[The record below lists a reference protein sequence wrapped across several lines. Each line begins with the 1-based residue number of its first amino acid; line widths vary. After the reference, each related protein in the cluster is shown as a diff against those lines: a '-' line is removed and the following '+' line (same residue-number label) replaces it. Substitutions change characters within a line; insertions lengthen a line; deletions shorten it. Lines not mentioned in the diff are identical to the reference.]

1 MKVLGIIA
9 EYNPMHTGHIY
20 HINEAKKITNSDY
33 VIAIMSGS
41 FTEQGNI
48 AMLDKFTRAKEAINS
63 GVDLV
68 IELPTIYAVS
78 DGGSFANKA
87 IQILNDLNIVDS
99 ICFGAETDNIS
110 KLNNIANTI
119 VVNEEKIWNDIKEN
133 LKKGISFANAR
144 NESLKKYLKDDEIN
158 LVNTPNNIL
167 GIEYI
172 KSIITLKSNITPY
185 CIKRESSNF
194 NDDTITQKYTSS
206 TSIRKYLEEGKDIQN
221 ISEYIS
227 KNTLNSIL
235 NSKVLFNKDIFELL
249 KYKIITMSN
258 EELRNIYG
266 ITEGLENKIQNEI
279 LDSYTY
285 EDFIFKL
292 KSKRYELS
300 KIKRMLIHILLDTTK
315 EDFDNLKNCK
325 SNYAHILAFNHDKK
339 DLLSYISKNSKIPI
353 LTSINDNTLAKLTQ
367 NQRKLIDYD
376 LNASNIYS
384 ILNETKFNQDYT
396 NRL

>member
-1 MKVLGIIA
+1 MSELKHYGVIGMKWGIRRYQPYSVKPRLSGKTGRELGKA
-9 EYNPMHTGHIY
+9 REYARTLRKN
-20 HINEAKKITNSDY
+20 K
-33 VIAIMSGS
+33 SGS
-41 FTEQGNI
+41 
-48 AMLDKFTRAKEAINS
+48 S
-63 GVDLV
+63 
-68 IELPTIYAVS
+68 
-78 DGGSFANKA
+78 
-87 IQILNDLNIVDS
+87 
-99 ICFGAETDNIS
+99 
-110 KLNNIANTI
+110 
-119 VVNEEKIWNDIKEN
+119 
-133 LKKGISFANAR
+133 
-144 NESLKKYLKDDEIN
+144 
-158 LVNTPNNIL
+158 
-167 GIEYI
+167 
-172 KSIITLKSNITPY
+172 
-185 CIKRESSNF
+185 
-194 NDDTITQKYTSS
+194 
-206 TSIRKYLEEGKDIQN
+206 
-221 ISEYIS
+221 
-227 KNTLNSIL
+227 
-235 NSKVLFNKDIFELL
+235 
-249 KYKIITMSN
+249 TMSN

-325 SNYAHILAFNHDKK
+325 SNYAHIPAFNHDKK

>member
-33 VIAIMSGS
+33 VIAIMSGN
-41 FTEQGNI
+41 FTESGNI
-48 AMLDKFTRAKEAINS
+48 AMHDKFTRAKEAVNS

-99 ICFGAETDNIS
+99 ICFGAETDDIS

-119 VVNEEKIWNDIKEN
+119 VVNEEKIWDDIKEN

-172 KSIITLKSNITPY
+172 KSITTLNSNITPY
-185 CIKRESSNF
+185 CIKRESNDF
-194 NDDTITQKYTSS
+194 NDNIITQEYTSS

-227 KNTLNSIL
+227 KNTLNFFL
-235 NSKVLFNKDIFELL
+235 NSKALFNKDIFEIL
-249 KYKIITMSN
+249 KYKIITISK
-258 EELRNIYG
+258 EKLRNIYG
-266 ITEGLENKIQNEI
+266 ITEGLENKIQSEI
-279 LDSYTY
+279 IASYTY

-315 EDFDNLKNCK
+315 EDFEKLKDSN
-325 SNYAHILAFNHDKK
+325 SNYAHVLAFNHDKK
-339 DLLSYISKNSKIPI
+339 ELLSYVSKNSNIPI

-367 NQRKLIDYD
+367 NQRKLISYD
-376 LNASNIYS
+376 LKASNIYS
-384 ILNETKFNQDYT
+384 ILNETKLNQDYT
-396 NRL
+396 NML

>member
-63 GVDLV
+63 GVDIV

-158 LVNTPNNIL
+158 LINSPNNIL
-167 GIEYI
+167 GIEYL
-172 KSIITLKSNITPY
+172 KSILTLNSNITPY
-185 CIKRESSNF
+185 CIKRESNDF
-194 NDDTITQKYTSS
+194 NDDIITQKYTSS
-206 TSIRKYLEEGKDIQN
+206 TSIRKHLEKDNDIQN

-315 EDFDNLKNCK
+315 EDFENLKDSN

-339 DLLSYISKNSKIPI
+339 EILSYMSKNSNIPI

-376 LNASNIYS
+376 LKASNIYS
-384 ILNETKFNQDYT
+384 FLNKTRLNQDYT
-396 NRL
+396 NML

>member
-99 ICFGAETDNIS
+99 ICFGAETGDIS

-119 VVNEEKIWNDIKEN
+119 VVNEEKIWDDIKEN

-144 NESLKKYLKDDEIN
+144 NEALKFFLKDDEIN

-167 GIEYI
+167 GIEYL
-172 KSIITLKSNITPY
+172 KSIITLNSNITPY
-185 CIKRESSNF
+185 CIKRESNDF
-194 NDDTITQKYTSS
+194 NDNIITQEYTSS
-206 TSIRKYLEEGKDIQN
+206 TSIRKYLEDGKDIQN

-235 NSKVLFNKDIFELL
+235 NSKVLFNKDIFEIL
-249 KYKIITMSN
+249 KYKIITISK
-258 EELRNIYG
+258 EKLRNIYG
-266 ITEGLENKIQNEI
+266 ITEGLENKIQSEI
-279 LDSYTY
+279 IDSYTY

-315 EDFDNLKNCK
+315 EDFENLKDSN
-325 SNYAHILAFNHDKK
+325 SNYAHVLAFNHDKK
-339 DLLSYISKNSKIPI
+339 EILSYISKNSKIPI

-367 NQRKLIDYD
+367 KQRKLIDYD
-376 LNASNIYS
+376 LKASNIYS
-384 ILNETKFNQDYT
+384 ILNETKLNQDYI
-396 NRL
+396 NML

>member
-144 NESLKKYLKDDEIN
+144 NEALKIFLKDDEIN

-167 GIEYI
+167 GIEYL
-172 KSIITLKSNITPY
+172 KSIITLNSNITPY
-185 CIKRESSNF
+185 CIKRESNDF
-194 NDDTITQKYTSS
+194 NDNIITQEYTSS
-206 TSIRKYLEEGKDIQN
+206 TSIRKYLEDGKDIQN

-235 NSKVLFNKDIFELL
+235 NSKVLFNKDIFEIL
-249 KYKIITMSN
+249 KYKIITMFN
-258 EELRNIYG
+258 EKLRNIYG
-266 ITEGLENKIQNEI
+266 ITEGLENKIQSEI
-279 LDSYTY
+279 IDSYTY

-315 EDFDNLKNCK
+315 EDFEKLKDSN
-325 SNYAHILAFNHDKK
+325 SNYAHILAFNHEKK
-339 DLLSYISKNSKIPI
+339 EILSYISKNSKIPI

-367 NQRKLIDYD
+367 KQRKLIDYD
-376 LNASNIYS
+376 LKASNIYS
-384 ILNETKFNQDYT
+384 ILNETKLNQDYT
-396 NRL
+396 NML

>member
-119 VVNEEKIWNDIKEN
+119 VVNEEKIWDDIKEN

-144 NESLKKYLKDDEIN
+144 NEALKIFLKDDEIN

-172 KSIITLKSNITPY
+172 KSITTLNSNITPY
-185 CIKRESSNF
+185 CIKRESNDF
-194 NDDTITQKYTSS
+194 NDNIITQEYTSS
-206 TSIRKYLEEGKDIQN
+206 TSIRKYLEDGKDIQN

-235 NSKVLFNKDIFELL
+235 NSKVLFNKDIFEIL
-249 KYKIITMSN
+249 KYKIITMFN
-258 EELRNIYG
+258 EKLRNIYG
-266 ITEGLENKIQNEI
+266 ITEGLENKIQSEI
-279 LDSYTY
+279 IDSYTY

-315 EDFDNLKNCK
+315 EDFENLKDSN
-325 SNYAHILAFNHDKK
+325 SNYAHVLAFNHDKK
-339 DLLSYISKNSKIPI
+339 EILSYISKNSKIPI

-367 NQRKLIDYD
+367 KQRKLIDYD
-376 LNASNIYS
+376 LKASNIYS
-384 ILNETKFNQDYT
+384 ILNKTKLNQDYT
-396 NRL
+396 NML

>member
-144 NESLKKYLKDDEIN
+144 NEALKIFLKDDEIN

-172 KSIITLKSNITPY
+172 KSITTLNSNITPY
-185 CIKRESSNF
+185 CIKRESNDF
-194 NDDTITQKYTSS
+194 NDNIITQEYTSS
-206 TSIRKYLEEGKDIQN
+206 TSIRKYLEDGKDIQN

-235 NSKVLFNKDIFELL
+235 NSKVLFNKDIFEIL
-249 KYKIITMSN
+249 KYKIITMFN
-258 EELRNIYG
+258 EKLRNIYG
-266 ITEGLENKIQNEI
+266 ITEGLENKIQSEI
-279 LDSYTY
+279 IDSYTY

-315 EDFDNLKNCK
+315 EDFENLKDSN
-325 SNYAHILAFNHDKK
+325 SNYAHVLAFNHDKK
-339 DLLSYISKNSKIPI
+339 EILSYISKNSKIPI

-367 NQRKLIDYD
+367 KQRKLIDYD
-376 LNASNIYS
+376 LKASNIYS
-384 ILNETKFNQDYT
+384 ILNKTKLNQDYT
-396 NRL
+396 NML